1 MANRTNT
8 TTSAATDIFQDQSE
22 GNLTYTNVDRG
33 IQESSSEA
41 RPDVVTTAERDRLT
55 PELGEIIYNSDTLL
69 SEYWNG
75 FGWVNNAGGGGG
87 IGEGF
92 VPYVGATSD
101 VDLGVNSLEAS
112 GVQLSGGTGAE
123 GSLTWDSDQG
133 TLDLILEGGDVVHK
147 IGQEVLVHV
156 KAAESISK
164 GNVVYA
170 SGAVGASGKV
180 LASKFKADGNV
191 KAFLILGVATEDISQ
206 GSFGFVTQLGTVR
219 GLDTS
224 SYSAGDVLY
233 TSFVSSGQLSTL
245 VPIPPNI
252 AMPLAFVVN
261 AHSSNGELFVRLTP
275 PNELAELHDVHLV
288 EPSTGDT
295 ITYDSVAGH
304 WDNTPSELKG
314 RIVVTQENVL
324 TTICGTIDPTK
335 EYFLSGIIDLGGRQ
349 IKVPVEGMDIR
360 GYSAN
365 TSGLVSSEN
374 NHSMI
379 ISRTDDFG
387 TNLKSGD
394 LIISN
399 ISIEVSGTNSK
410 VYDLYDVDG
419 SHKVEFNNVKYNNST
434 SLGNL
439 YDYNRGSE
447 SGTSR
452 HGGSPSLSF
461 HGSWDEGYRLS
472 NSIASGM
479 SNTTTEPLFKA
490 GTSFGVDS
498 RFLIDMDVD
507 LGLLQPLLDFA
518 PSNFTENNSL
528 QLMNLWLTRVG
539 VINAAD
545 INITPNISSTDSES
559 SWVNNNG
566 VNNS

>member
-1 MANRTNT
+1 MANRVNT

-41 RPDVVTTAERDRLT
+41 RPDVVTAAERDRLT

-87 IGEGF
+87 TGEGF

-123 GSLTWDSDQG
+123 GSLTWDPDQG
-133 TLDLILEGGDVVHK
+133 TLDLILEGGNIVHK
-147 IGQEVLVHV
+147 IGQEILVHV

-170 SGAVGASGKV
+170 SGAVGASGKI
-180 LASKFKADGNV
+180 LASKFKADGNT
-191 KAFLILGVATEDISQ
+191 KAFLILGIATEDISQ
-206 GSFGFVTQLGTVR
+206 GSFGFVTQSGTIR
-219 GLDTS
+219 GLNTS
-224 SYSAGDVLY
+224 SYSAGAILY
-233 TSFVSSGQLSTL
+233 ASFVSSGSLSVL
-245 VPIPPNI
+245 KPVAPNI
-252 AMPLAFVVN
+252 ATPLAFVVN
-261 AHSSNGELFVRLTP
+261 SHSTNGELAVRLTS
-275 PNELAELHDVHLV
+275 PNELEELHDVHLV
-288 EPSTGDT
+288 EPATGDT
-295 ITYDSVAGH
+295 IIYDSVAGR
-304 WDNTPSELKG
+304 WDNTSSELKG
-314 RIVVTQENVL
+314 RIVVTQENIL
-324 TTICGTIDPTK
+324 TTICGVIDPTK
-335 EYFLSGIIDLGGRQ
+335 EYFLSGIIDLGHKQ

-374 NHSMI
+374 SYSMI
-379 ISRTDDFG
+379 ISRTDDLG
-387 TNLKSGD
+387 VNLKSGD
-394 LIISN
+394 LTISN

-419 SHKVEFNNVKYNNST
+419 SHKVEVNNVKYNNCT

-447 SGTSR
+447 SGTGR
-452 HGGSPSLSF
+452 YGGSPSLTL
-461 HGSWDEGYRLS
+461 HGDLSDGYRLS
-472 NSIASGM
+472 NSFAKGM
-479 SNTTTEPLFKA
+479 SNTTTAPLFKA
-490 GTSFGVDS
+490 GTLFEVDS

-507 LGLLQPLLDFA
+507 LGSLQPLLDFA

-545 INITPNISSTDSES
+545 TNITPNISSTDSES

>member
-1 MANRTNT
+1 MANRVNT

-22 GNLTYTNVDRG
+22 GNLTLTNVDRG

-87 IGEGF
+87 VGEGF

-112 GVQLSGGTGAE
+112 GVQLSGGTGSE
-123 GSLTWDSDQG
+123 GSLTWDSEQG
-133 TLDLILEGGDVVHK
+133 TLDLILEGENIVHK

-170 SGAVGASGKV
+170 SGAVGASGKI
-180 LASKFKADGNV
+180 LASKFKADGSI

-206 GSFGFVTQLGTVR
+206 GSFGFVTQTGTIR

-233 TSFVSSGQLSTL
+233 ASFLSSGQLSVL
-245 VPIPPNI
+245 RPISPNI
-252 AMPLAFVVN
+252 ATPLAFVVN
-261 AHSSNGELFVRLTP
+261 SHSSNGELSIRLAS
-275 PNELAELHDVHLV
+275 PNELAELHDVSIV
-288 EPSTGDT
+288 EPATGDT
-295 ITYDSVAGH
+295 IIYDSVSGR
-304 WDNTPSELKG
+304 WDNTSSELKG
-314 RIVVTQENVL
+314 RIVVTQENIL

-335 EYFLSGIIDLGGRQ
+335 EYFLSGIIDLGEKQ

-374 NHSMI
+374 SYSMI

-387 TNLKSGD
+387 VNLKSGD

-419 SHKVEFNNVKYNNST
+419 SHKVEVNNVNYNNCT

-447 SGTSR
+447 SGTGR
-452 HGGSPSLSF
+452 YGGSPSLTL
-461 HGSWDEGYRLS
+461 HGSLGAGYRLS
-472 NSIASGM
+472 NSVARGM

-490 GTSFGVDS
+490 GTSFEVAS

-507 LGLLQPLLDFA
+507 LGSLQPFLDFA
-518 PSNFTENNSL
+518 PVNFQEDNSL
-528 QLMNLWLTRVG
+528 QLMNIWLTRVG
-539 VINAAD
+539 IINATD